1 MYLKCWAPV
10 KTNFVTGT
18 FSRKGKV
25 MASLQIDIILKLRD
39 HPLQL
44 SDLIRVARKF
54 NMDQNQMSLIAG
66 FSLRTFKSKTKSSH
80 LSFQTSERVLM
91 LENLY
96 QMGLD
101 VFDSNE
107 SSFQDW
113 LKSKIPALDNHVPND
128 LLTTLL
134 GIDVVK
140 EELLRIEH
148 SIP

>member
-1 MYLKCWAPV
+1 M
-10 KTNFVTGT
+10 TST
-18 FSRKGKV
+18 R
-25 MASLQIDIILKLRD
+25 IDTILKLRD

-44 SDLIRVARKF
+44 VDLIRIAGKF
-54 NMDQNQMSLIAG
+54 GMDQNQISLLAG
-66 FSLRTFKSKTKSSH
+66 VSIRTFKKKPKSSL
-80 LSFQTSERVLM
+80 LSFHISEKVLM

-113 LKSKIPALDNHVPND
+113 LKSKILALDNHVPND
-128 LLTTLL
+128 LLTSVL

-148 SIP
+148 SVN